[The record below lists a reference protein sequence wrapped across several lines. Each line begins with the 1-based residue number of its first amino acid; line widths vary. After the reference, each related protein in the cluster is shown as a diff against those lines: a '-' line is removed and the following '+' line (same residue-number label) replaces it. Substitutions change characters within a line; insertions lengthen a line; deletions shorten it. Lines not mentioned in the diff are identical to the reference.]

1 MRRNFVKLI
10 DNACNYSEPTILV
23 LAERKTLP
31 EIKVFQRFDDKI
43 ASKFE
48 IVLET
53 NDDWKNIL

>member
-53 NDDWKNIL
+53 NDD